1 MLNIWRGTVLP
12 VRYIIY
18 NPEQILPF
26 RTSLALHSE
35 IRFPHFHPRITMR
48 LGGIASHLKKVS
60 FRQKLTKSKK
70 LPILGRTSAW
80 VKNRSMSEAF
90 INLNGIKL
98 DPNFDPKQL
107 LEEIEPDSEENNSK
121 NVENES
127 EGDKTL

>member
-70 LPILGRTSAW
+70 SANFRPYFSLGKKSKHVGSVYQPERDQT
-80 VKNRSMSEAF
+80 R
-90 INLNGIKL
+90 
-98 DPNFDPKQL
+98 PQL
-107 LEEIEPDSEENNSK
+107 
-121 NVENES
+121 
-127 EGDKTL
+127 

>member
-1 MLNIWRGTVLP
+1 M
-12 VRYIIY
+12 
-18 NPEQILPF
+18 
-26 RTSLALHSE
+26 
-35 IRFPHFHPRITMR
+35 
-48 LGGIASHLKKVS
+48 
-60 FRQKLTKSKK
+60 
-70 LPILGRTSAW
+70 PILGRTSAW